1 MNREKMLPKDIDKTD
16 EEVLLGI
23 LNGINEVN
31 SMELNH
37 SEVYDPYLAVTAIEN
52 ANKIMAEYNSH
63 GLSPAELMKRIR
75 KASH

>member
-1 MNREKMLPKDIDKTD
+1 
-16 EEVLLGI
+16 
-23 LNGINEVN
+23 
-31 SMELNH
+31 MELNH